1 MGNLKKF
8 NDFIIKEERDWDDEH
23 KYDDDDYKN
32 DPPPEMEDE
41 VESEDDE
48 VDFQSEMDYLC
59 QTIESLFHNS
69 QINCNVINNDLDL
82 LVYIFPEE
90 KESLRSLTK
99 IFDVANKLKRD
110 ILPQYSSEFE
120 VYQQKDG
127 TSVILFTFEYDESEV
142 SKSSDD
148 NFQIIRGDSRKAW
161 KSRTF

>member
-8 NDFIIKEERDWDDEH
+8 NDFFIKEDRENDEDEYSIYDHPSEMDDE
-23 KYDDDDYKN
+23 
-32 DPPPEMEDE
+32 
-41 VESEDDE
+41 VDDE

-59 QTIESLFHNS
+59 QTIESLFHNG

-82 LVYIFPEE
+82 MVYIFPEE

-127 TSVILFTFEYDESEV
+127 TSVILFTFEYDENDF
-142 SKSSDD
+142 KSNDD
-148 NFQIIRGDSRKAW
+148 NFQIIKGDPKKAW

>member
-8 NDFIIKEERDWDDEH
+8 NDFIIKEDREYDEDEYSI
-23 KYDDDDYKN
+23 YDN
-32 DPPPEMEDE
+32 DPDNPPSPEMEDE
-41 VESEDDE
+41 DE

-82 LVYIFPEE
+82 LVYIFPED

-142 SKSSDD
+142 SKSNGD
-148 NFQIIRGDSRKAW
+148 NFQIVKGGSGSGKAW